1 MRDCAADRLVV
12 VAARLVMADWKR
24 FWAAPRPERMSSTL
38 AMALSRVAR
47 AVLATPVETVKVL
60 TPSVEVLTLDSD
72 RLIVSPSLA
81 PTWILMVVVLDDPSS
96 TLMPLKLVCEPTRLI
111 SARRWVI
118 SFWMEAKSVLVL
130 VPLAACTVNWRM
142 RCRLSLTWPSALS
155 AVCEIEMPSFALRW
169 AWDRPVICEPIRL
182 AIAWPAASS
191 AAELM
196 RRPDDRR
203 SIAVC
208 RAPWER
214 FRFCWPIRAVMLV
227 LMTAMT
233 LSFRVVVGLRAALAA
248 FLKRSVRVSA
258 SAESPRCQPS

>member
-1 MRDCAADRLVV
+1 MRDWAAARLVV

-24 FWAAPRPERMSSTL
+24 FWDAPRSERMPSTL
-38 AMALSRVAR
+38 AIAASRVAS
-47 AVLATPVETVKVL
+47 ALLATPVETLKL
-60 TPSVEVLTLDSD
+60 ATERVEVVTLDSD
-72 RLIVSPSLA
+72 RLIVWPSLA
-81 PTWILMVVVLDDPSS
+81 PTWILMVAALPD
-96 TLMPLKLVCEPTRLI
+96 TAKIFLPLKLVWSPMRLI
-111 SARRWVI
+111 SSRRWVI
-118 SFWMEAKSVLVL
+118 SFWMEARSVLVL

-169 AWDRPVICEPIRL
+169 AWDRPVICEPMRL
-182 AIAWPAASS
+182 AMAWPAASS

-214 FRFCWPIRAVMLV
+214 VRFCWPIRAVMLV

-233 LSFRVVVGLRAALAA
+233 LSFRGWLD
-248 FLKRSVRVSA
+248 
-258 SAESPRCQPS
+258 